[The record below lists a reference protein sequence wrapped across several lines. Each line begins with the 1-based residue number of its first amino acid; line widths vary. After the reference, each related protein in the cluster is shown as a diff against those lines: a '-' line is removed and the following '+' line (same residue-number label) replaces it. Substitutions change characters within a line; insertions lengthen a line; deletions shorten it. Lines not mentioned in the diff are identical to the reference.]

1 MLCVVALCFLIGTW
15 IILRVVHAVVGWLV
29 SPEGESMGRDLSQHN
44 KRAYS

>member
-1 MLCVVALCFLIGTW
+1 MLCVVSLCFLIDTL